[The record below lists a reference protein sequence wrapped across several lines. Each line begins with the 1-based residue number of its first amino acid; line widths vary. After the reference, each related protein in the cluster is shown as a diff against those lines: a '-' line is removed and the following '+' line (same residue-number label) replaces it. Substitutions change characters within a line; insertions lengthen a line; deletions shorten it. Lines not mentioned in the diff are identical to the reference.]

1 MNIVESTTRVASRAR
16 ARVAPRRVA
25 RGRIAIAITL
35 AHQLGFYLKYTH
47 RNETLTLRDTSS
59 RAFDAPLHTSTT
71 SVYTQLIVVVIGVIS
86 VE

>member
-1 MNIVESTTRVASRAR
+1 MASRAR

-35 AHQLGFYLKYTH
+35 THQLGFYILKYTH